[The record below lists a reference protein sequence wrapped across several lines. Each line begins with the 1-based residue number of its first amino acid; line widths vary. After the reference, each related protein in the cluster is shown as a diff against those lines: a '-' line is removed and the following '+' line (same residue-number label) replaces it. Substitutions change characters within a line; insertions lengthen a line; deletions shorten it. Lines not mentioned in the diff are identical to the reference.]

1 MSDAQREREDNK
13 RGRYIWGYT
22 YTETE
27 KGIPRQKSKVWHI
40 TDGKRERESRVR
52 EMEKVLKHFEF

>member
-1 MSDAQREREDNK
+1 MPREREDNK

-40 TDGKRERESRVR
+40 TDGKRERER
-52 EMEKVLKHFEF
+52 ERERERGERDGKSFKAL

>member
-1 MSDAQREREDNK
+1 MPREREDNK

-40 TDGKRERESRVR
+40 TDGKRERERVQSER
-52 EMEKVLKHFEF
+52 DGKSFKAL